1 MTKLEEMRKKRGI
14 SRGQLADVSGVSP
27 RTIEAYEHELRDI
40 NRAAVEDVYKLARA
54 LYCKIED
61 ITNL

>member
-14 SRGQLADVSGVSP
+14 SRPQLADASGVSF

-40 NRAAVEDVYKLARA
+40 NRAAIEDVYKLAKA
-54 LYCKIED
+54 LYCKMED